1 MGQARIMLFPFFFMV
16 CTISCLSLVKP
27 LCMVCI
33 LKRRAKPPDGGD
45 LHLIKHQWQLAVEFK
60 EKRACLLQF
69 RPHKL

>member
-45 LHLIKHQWQLAVEFK
+45 LHLIKHQ
-60 EKRACLLQF
+60 
-69 RPHKL
+69 